1 MTSDL
6 DQKISIITKHPIL
19 FLIGIGIVGFL
30 VRMYYFPSEIPI
42 IHDSIDYFSYA
53 VVTSQEGHFPVGW
66 DLSNN
71 GWPAFLSI
79 LFTISNDGGL
89 WEFMNIQRV
98 STVVISVLTIIPI
111 YLLCSRFVP

>member
-42 IHDSIDYFSYA
+42 IHDSIDYFFICSSYK
-53 VVTSQEGHFPVGW
+53 
-66 DLSNN
+66 
-71 GWPAFLSI
+71 
-79 LFTISNDGGL
+79 
-89 WEFMNIQRV
+89 
-98 STVVISVLTIIPI
+98 
-111 YLLCSRFVP
+111 SRRTFSCWMGFK